1 MSTNPC
7 PHCGTPNPGQARF
20 CASCGKQI
28 PVPPAAASYTPNCP
42 QCQTPLRTSAR
53 FCPSCGFDLL
63 QQPGPGGISPSNPPA
78 GVATPPGGYSP
89 GSPPRGPSAGTR
101 LLGSE
106 ADVTSVVIRWMGGNS
121 QKFPINKP
129 VISGGRAP
137 DNDIVINHPAVSGHH
152 LSLSIS
158 GSQMTITDLKSTNGT
173 QLNGHRIP
181 PNVPQN
187 IQAGDMVRIGDLT
200 GNWVGLALEGEAGEA
215 VRQLSLGK
223 LDLSNLTS
231 IIIGRDPSCYLPLNH
246 PTVSSHHATITKQ
259 DDGLMIRDMGSTNG
273 TFVNGQRIAQVPL
286 KSGDEIQI
294 GPFKLSYDAQ
304 QQSLAQSMRM
314 GHRIDAIKLGREV
327 GKKKMILQDIS
338 LTVNPGEFVA
348 FVGGSG
354 AGKSTLMKAMN
365 GYQHANHGNILLD
378 GAPLYSRLDLYRTA
392 MGYVPQDDIIHRV
405 LPVKLALWY
414 AAKLRMPDAR
424 SSEIK
429 QRIQD
434 ALKAV
439 DMVEH
444 ADKPVKVL
452 SGGQRKRVSIAVE
465 LLARPTL
472 FFLDEPT
479 SGLDPGLEKKM
490 MYDMNRLADDGRT
503 IVLVT
508 HATANIEQCDQVAF
522 LSKGFLSYYG
532 PPNEAL
538 KFFDVR
544 DFSDI
549 YLKLSEDIDPQ
560 HNKPAPPELKPYYH
574 PRPGT
579 TGKINAGILW
589 AQHYRQSPQFKQ
601 YVADRQGKLAGG
613 KAAIGP
619 TVPPPKRAKD
629 SFIRQA
635 ILLARRQFDLT
646 RMDIR
651 TLFIILLMVPLIGF
665 LFMSVSGADVLVGKY
680 ASGAEAEEQMKEDL
694 EGKEKDAK
702 SDYIPVADA
711 EILTTMLSLAL
722 TQTGTFAAAYEIV
735 KERAIFQRERAVN
748 LNVFAYVLSKIIVLG
763 GFAVIQVVSLIL
775 ILSLKLDLGIKGA
788 IFEVGI
794 IEIAISM
801 YLAIMASICFGLF
814 LSSIVPSQDVVL
826 YAILAQLFI
835 QIVFCGTMFPM
846 KENVAMKGTV
856 AYWIVDSFGSSVDM
870 KKLDDDARVCTV
882 VETVDM
888 TTGEEKLETMCDAA
902 KRDPDKF
909 LNYQHTE
916 EHIIYTWFGM
926 GMTALIWMVL
936 TVFIQARKKTE

>member
-1 MSTNPC
+1 MSTSPC
-7 PHCGTPNPGQARF
+7 PHCGTPNLGQARF
-20 CASCGKQI
+20 CASCGKPIQAQ
-28 PVPPAAASYTPNCP
+28 PATASNIPNCP
-42 QCQTPLRTSAR
+42 QCQTPIRTSAR
-53 FCPSCGFDLL
+53 FCPSCGYDLFK
-63 QQPGPGGISPSNPPA
+63 QPAPSVNPPVGPPEEAAPPEGFSPSI
-78 GVATPPGGYSP
+78 PPGGA
-89 GSPPRGPSAGTR
+89 GSGTR
-101 LLGSE
+101 LLDSE
-106 ADVTSVVIRWMGGNS
+106 ADVTAVVIRYMGGNS
-121 QKFPINKP
+121 QRYPINKP
-129 VISGGRAP
+129 VISIGRAP
-137 DNDIVINHPAVSGHH
+137 DSDVVINHPAISGHH
-152 LSLSIS
+152 LSLSLYS
-158 GSQMTITDLKSTNGT
+158 GQMTITDLKSTNGT

-181 PNVPQN
+181 PNQPQT
-187 IQAGDMVRIGDLT
+187 IQAGDMIRIGDLT
-200 GNWVGLALEGEAGEA
+200 GNWVGIALEGEAGEA

-231 IIIGRDPSCYLPLNH
+231 VVIGRDPSCYLPLNH
-246 PTVSSHHATITKQ
+246 PTVSFRHATIYKQ
-259 DDGLMIRDMGSTNG
+259 NGGLLIRDMGSTNG
-273 TFVNGQRIAQVPL
+273 TFVNGKRIAQVPL

-304 QQSLAQSMRM
+304 QQSLLQSMRM

-327 GKKKMILQDIS
+327 GKKKMILQDVS

-365 GYQHANHGNILLD
+365 GFQPANHGNLLLD

-414 AAKLRMPDAR
+414 AAKLRMPDAS
-424 SSEIK
+424 SSEIQ

-444 ADKPVKVL
+444 ADKPVKIL

-503 IVLVT
+503 IILVT

-522 LSKGFLSYYG
+522 LSRGFLSYYG

-560 HNKPAPPELKPYYH
+560 HNKPAPPELQPYYH

-579 TGKINAGILW
+579 SGKINAGILW

-601 YVADRQGKLAGG
+601 YVADRQSKLAGG
-613 KAAIGP
+613 QAAIGA
-619 TVPPPKRAKD
+619 TIPPPKHAKD
-629 SFIRQA
+629 SFFRQA

-646 RMDIR
+646 RMDVR
-651 TLFIILLMVPLIGF
+651 TLFIILLMVPLIGI
-665 LFMSVSGADVLVGKY
+665 LFMSVSNEEVLVGKY
-680 ASGAEAEEQMKEDL
+680 ASGAEAERLMKEEL
-694 EGKEKDAK
+694 EGKPKDSK
-702 SDYIPVADA
+702 KEYIPIADA
-711 EILTTMLSLAL
+711 EVLTTMLSLAI
-722 TQTGTFAAAYEIV
+722 TQTGVFAAAYEIV

-763 GFAVIQVVSLIL
+763 AFAVIQVISLIL
-775 ILSLKLDLGIKGA
+775 ILSLKIDLGIKGA
-788 IFEVGI
+788 IFDIGVV
-794 IEIAISM
+794 EIAISM
-801 YLAIMASICFGLF
+801 YLAILASICFGLF
-814 LSSIVPSQDVVL
+814 ISSIVPSQDVVL

-846 KENVAMKGTV
+846 KENFAMKGTV
-856 AYWIVDSFGSSVDM
+856 AYWIVDSFGSSVNM
-870 KKLDDDARVCTV
+870 KQLNEDARVCTV

-888 TTGEEKLETMCDAA
+888 TTGEKKLETMCDAA

-909 LNYQHTE
+909 LNYQYTE
-916 EHIIYTWFGM
+916 AHLFGTWFGM
-926 GMTALIWMVL
+926 GMSALIWTLL
-936 TVFIQARKKTE
+936 TVIVQTRKKSE